1 MALRTAPD
9 GSGAGDGLAV
19 GRRAVGGRAPLDD
32 DLEAEL
38 RRDAIRRG
46 VAARARRRQ
55 RLLVRWGA

>member
-1 MALRTAPD
+1 MATSTALD
-9 GSGAGDGLAV
+9 EADVAGAYLL
-19 GRRAVGGRAPLDD
+19 GRRGTGKQARLDE
-32 DLEAEL
+32 LEAEL